1 MLSVKIAYW
10 MYYSIKEV
18 TMSTK
23 NLYKLLLL
31 FIGSYLV
38 YTLADNYMLDHRAAF
53 FLEQKVDLRDS
64 FRLPIWLDVMYIHV
78 FVACLATWSGAVN
91 FSRGLAW
98 HQRKFHRINGYVYA
112 ISVLLVSLTSG
123 YLAPYATGGKLVSIP
138 FNMINLFW
146 PIMII
151 AAIVHARK
159 GRLEKHQNWMIR
171 SYLFC
176 FTNLFIHLISDVLY
190 KTGMNYM
197 LSYTIGVYGAIVLN
211 ITIAEGIIFYL
222 RMRKKEA

>member
-1 MLSVKIAYW
+1 M
-10 MYYSIKEV
+10 
-18 TMSTK
+18 
-23 NLYKLLLL
+23 LL
-31 FIGSYLV
+31 FIGSYIA
-38 YTLADNYMLDHRAAF
+38 YTFADNYIFDHRASF
-53 FLEQKVDLRDS
+53 FLEQKLDLHDS
-64 FRLPIWLDVMYIHV
+64 FHLPIWLDVMYIHV
-78 FVACLATWSGAVN
+78 FVACLATLSGAVN

-112 ISVLLVSLTSG
+112 ISVMLVSLTSG

-138 FNMINLFW
+138 FNMVNLFW

-159 GRLEKHQNWMIR
+159 GKLEKHQNWMIR

-190 KTGMNYM
+190 KLGMDYT
-197 LSYTIGVYGAIVLN
+197 LSYTIGVYGSIVLN
-211 ITIAEGIIFYL
+211 LMIAEGIIFYL
-222 RMRKKEA
+222 RARKNEA

>member
-1 MLSVKIAYW
+1 
-10 MYYSIKEV
+10 
-18 TMSTK
+18 MSTK

-31 FIGSYLV
+31 FIGSYIL
-38 YTLADNYMLDHRAAF
+38 YTFADNYILDHRAAF
-53 FLEQKVDLRDS
+53 FLEQKLDLRDS
-64 FRLPIWLDVMYIHV
+64 FHLPLWLDMMYIHV
-78 FVACLATWSGAVN
+78 FVACLATVSGAVN

-112 ISVLLVSLTSG
+112 ISVMLVSLTSG

-138 FNMINLFW
+138 FNMVNLFW
-146 PIMII
+146 PLMII

-159 GRLEKHQNWMIR
+159 GRLEKHQSWMIR

-190 KTGMNYM
+190 KSGLDYT
-197 LSYTIGVYGAIVLN
+197 LSYTIGVYGSIVLN
-211 ITIAEGIIFYL
+211 LTIAEGIIYL
-222 RMRKKEA
+222 RTRKKEA